1 MATVDYTATF
11 PNFIVPPAAVTLDG
25 FRAWVRSDSYPEY
38 GHITF
43 VNGRLII
50 DMSPERYESHLKL
63 KGAIYLVL
71 GAIVAAE
78 DLGEFYPDGGFFTHD
93 SAGVSNEPDAMF
105 ASWKTLESGT
115 LKPPTDLP
123 QDGKHKEL
131 VGTPDWVCEV
141 VSDSSVGK
149 DAQVLRQAYHA
160 AGIPE
165 YWLVDARGE
174 AIDFQLLVWQA
185 DGYLAAADENGWLQ
199 SPVFERQFQLTRE
212 RNRVGNWRYDLKHR
226 SALRVDAASS

>member
-1 MATVDYTATF
+1 MATVDYHATF
-11 PNFIVPPAAVTLDG
+11 PNFVVPPAAVTLDG
-25 FRAWVRSDSYPEY
+25 FRAWARSDSYPEY

-63 KGAIYLVL
+63 KGTIHRVLDTLVTE
-71 GAIVAAE
+71 E

-93 SAGVSNEPDAMF
+93 LAGVSNEPDAMF
-105 ASWKTLESGT
+105 ASWETLESDKLT
-115 LKPPTDLP
+115 PPTDLP

-141 VSDSSVGK
+141 LSDSSVKK
-149 DAQVLRQAYHA
+149 DTKDLRGAYHK

-165 YWLVDARGE
+165 YWLIDARGE
-174 AIDFQLLVWQA
+174 EIDFQILVWQT
-185 DGYLAAADENGWLQ
+185 DGYVVAKDQDGWRP
-199 SPVFERQFQLTRE
+199 SPVFDCEFQLTRK
-212 RNRVGNWRYDLKHR
+212 RNRIGNWQYDLKR
-226 SALRVDAASS
+226 R